1 MIFGHRVFIPQIAKH
16 HLPQKFSLFGL
27 RRPFFPF
34 GNFIHSMPQPFVGS
48 LMPPTLGYLQGS
60 GEYANRKQFPLS
72 KMLVTDIKMPGGRGL
87 ELLAWIRDHPELR
100 IIPTVVMSSSHR
112 VEDVKAA
119 YCLGANAYL
128 CKPIDHEKLKE
139 VFSAL
144 LRFWSY
150 CEVPQPGNQS
160 QNKNNSFNARTPKVF
175 QWIFLKARNVRLKA
189 VRTIRPV
196 SLCRFVGSRR
206 IVERSHQSSD

>member
-1 MIFGHRVFIPQIAKH
+1 
-16 HLPQKFSLFGL
+16 
-27 RRPFFPF
+27 
-34 GNFIHSMPQPFVGS
+34 MPQVLIVEDDPNDAFFIQRAFMHSGVTHT
-48 LMPPTLGYLQGS
+48 PQVCANKDQAIRYLQGS
-60 GEYANRKQFPLS
+60 GEYADRTQFPFP
-72 KMLVTDIKMPGGRGL
+72 KMLVTDIKMPGGSGL

-128 CKPIDHEKLKE
+128 CKPIDHEKFKE

-150 CEVPQPGNQS
+150 CEVPQPG
-160 QNKNNSFNARTPKVF
+160 TPTCEELLAQF
-175 QWIFLKARNVRLKA
+175 
-189 VRTIRPV
+189 RP
-196 SLCRFVGSRR
+196 
-206 IVERSHQSSD
+206 